1 MTNQN
6 NIMPMF
12 SYSIL
17 TILFFAFIIIG
28 IIVYLFLTRQ
38 KKEKPIVI
46 IKPEK
51 KDLLAIKNNYL
62 EQLDKLNKNDKLS
75 IRKSYQTLSVIIRN
89 FIYEV
94 TQIKVPYYSLEEIRQ
109 TNIPEL
115 TQLVEEYYHPELAK
129 DAEGT
134 IESSIQKT
142 REVIERWQ

>member
-115 TQLVEEYYHPELAK
+115 TQLVEEYYHPEFAK
-129 DAEGT
+129 DAERT